1 MRDKAL
7 LEISTVNRG
16 KRDREAQAPGPVP
29 ALTLVSHP
37 QVQRVGSRH
46 LLEALAAGRPVAVS
60 RSEPDFSR
68 PGERLGEPLA
78 DTGLSRKPL
87 WLSPG
92 SQPGSVRVDAGE
104 SRQLLIP
111 GLAPVGPWELSAEQ
125 VAQGV
130 PLELAERIVVLLHLA
145 DPLVNEPADA
155 LGMVGTSMGIQRLRR
170 HIEQVAALNVQV
182 LIRGET
188 GSGKEL
194 IAQAI
199 HQRSHRRDKP
209 FVSVNLGAITKEL
222 AAAEL
227 FGARKGAFTGAV
239 AKKEGFFQA
248 AHGGT
253 LFLDEVGEAPPEI
266 QVALLRVLETGEF
279 YPVGDHTPVKADVR
293 LVAATDAQLERQIQE
308 GRFREPL
315 LHRLAGYD
323 LRVPPL
329 RERREDIGLL
339 FHHFARE
346 ELAALGEEYPRPL
359 EDGGEPWLPT
369 SLASRLVLYRW
380 PGNIRQLR
388 NLTRQIV
395 IGSRGLPSLRLDPQL
410 EQELSGSTPWP
421 SSSPASKPVASPMV
435 KESPRRKLADFTE
448 EQIVQA
454 LEETHWEIK
463 KAAERLDVARST
475 LYDWL
480 KRSPHVRLADGLS
493 AEELARHYRECKG
506 QLDAMT
512 QRLKLSRWAL
522 VRRLKELGILQ
533 DPDV

>member
-7 LEISTVNRG
+7 LDVSTVNRG
-16 KRDREAQAPGPVP
+16 KRDRETQAPGPVP
-29 ALTLVSHP
+29 ALTVVSHP
-37 QVQRVGSRH
+37 RMERVGSRL

-104 SRQLLIP
+104 SRQTIIP
-111 GLAPVGPWELSAEQ
+111 GLAPSGPWELSAEQ

-170 HIEQVAALNVQV
+170 HIEKVAGLSVPV

-199 HQRSHRRDKP
+199 HQRSRRRDKP

-227 FGARKGAFTGAV
+227 FGARKGAFTGAET
-239 AKKEGFFQA
+239 KKGFFHA

-253 LFLDEVGEAPPEI
+253 LFLDEVGEAPLEV
-266 QVALLRVLETGEF
+266 QVALLRVLELGEF
-279 YPVGDHTPVKADVR
+279 YPVGDPTPVKVDVR

-346 ELAALGEEYPRPL
+346 ELAALDEEHPRPE
-359 EDGGEPWLPT
+359 EDGGEPWLPAA
-369 SLASRLVLYRW
+369 LASRLVLYRW

-395 IGSRGLPSLRLDPQL
+395 IGSQGLPSLRLDPQL
-410 EQELSGSTPWP
+410 EQELSGPAP
-421 SSSPASKPVASPMV
+421 LPAAPPASKPAAPPA
-435 KESPRRKLADFTE
+435 KESPRRKLADYTE

-454 LEETHWEIK
+454 LEENTWEIK

-480 KRSPHVRLADGLS
+480 KRSPHVRLADGLG
-493 AEELARHYRECKG
+493 AEELARHYRECQG

-533 DPDV
+533 DSGA

>member
-7 LEISTVNRG
+7 LDVSTVNRG
-16 KRDREAQAPGPVP
+16 KKDRETQASGPVP
-29 ALTLVSHP
+29 ALTVVSHP
-37 QVQRVGSRH
+37 RMERVGSRL
-46 LLEALAAGRPVAVS
+46 LLEALAAGRPMAVS

-68 PGERLGEPLA
+68 PGEQFGAPLA

-92 SQPGSVRVDAGE
+92 SQRGSVRVDAGE
-104 SRQLLIP
+104 SRQTVIP
-111 GLAPVGPWELSAEQ
+111 GLAPGGPWELSAEQ

-155 LGMVGTSMGIQRLRR
+155 LGMFGTSMGIQRLRR
-170 HIEQVAALNVQV
+170 HIQKVAGVSVPV

-199 HQRSHRRDKP
+199 HQHSRRRDKP

-227 FGARKGAFTGAV
+227 FGVCKGAFTGAV
-239 AKKEGFFQA
+239 TRKEGFFHA

-266 QVALLRVLETGEF
+266 QVALLRVLEAGEF

-346 ELAALGEEYPRPL
+346 ELAALGEEYPRL
-359 EDGGEPWLPT
+359 EEEGSGEPWLPV

-395 IGSRGLPSLRLDPQL
+395 IGSQGLPSLRLDPQL
-410 EQELSGSTPWP
+410 EQELSGPALPPASPP
-421 SSSPASKPVASPMV
+421 SSKPVAPPA
-435 KESPRRKLADFTE
+435 KESPRRKLADYTE

-454 LEETHWEIK
+454 LEENTWEIK

-480 KRSPHVRLADGLS
+480 KRSPHVRLADGLG
-493 AEELARHYRECKG
+493 ADELARHYRECQG
-506 QLDAMT
+506 QLDSMS

-533 DPDV
+533 APDA